1 MSGYVWPLV
10 CIACLVAGGFIG
22 YLLGSAIGSPG
33 PHDDD

>member
-10 CIACLVAGGFIG
+10 CIVCLVSGGFVG
-22 YLLGSAIGSPG
+22 YLLGSAIGSNG

>member
-10 CIACLVAGGFIG
+10 CIACLVAGSFIG
-22 YLLGSAIGSPG
+22 YLLGSAIGGSG